1 MQRYHQS
8 HDLGIDQL
16 FELTRQTAFHEAG
29 HAAAI
34 YLGNQLRGLPP
45 VYFSIEV
52 KRSEKNAMPLQA
64 KVLGG
69 HLIQSLP
76 VAMLDNLADLSAA
89 EKHSYQC
96 AYEAD
101 VINLLAGPLAE
112 ARYVSIRDDEVLNLN
127 LLSTQALGEYYGGQ
141 ADMEKAYQYLEYF
154 IADAKQRDEKMLE
167 LFAQAW
173 MFVSHRKSWVGILN
187 LANYILESDQG
198 VISCEEVSDL
208 FERCMR
214 L

>member
-1 MQRYHQS
+1 MHRYHQS
-8 HDLGIDQL
+8 RDLGTDQL
-16 FELTRQTAFHEAG
+16 FELTQQTAFHEAG

-45 VYFSIEV
+45 VYFSIEI

-64 KVLGG
+64 KVIGG

-76 VAMLDNLADLSAA
+76 VAMLDNLADLSAT

-127 LLSTQALGEYYGGQ
+127 LLSTQALGDYYGGQ

-154 IADAKQRDEKMLE
+154 IADAEQRENKMLE

-173 MFVSHRKSWVGILN
+173 MFVSHRKNWVCILN
-187 LANYILESDQG
+187 LANYILESEQD
-198 VISCEEVSDL
+198 VISCEEVSEV
-208 FERCMR
+208 FERCM
-214 L
+214 LS

>member
-1 MQRYHQS
+1 MHRYHQS
-8 HDLGIDQL
+8 RDLGADRF
-16 FELTRQTAFHEAG
+16 FELTQQTAFHEAG

-64 KVLGG
+64 KVIGG

-76 VAMLDNLADLSAA
+76 IAMLDSLSDLSAT

-127 LLSTQALGEYYGGQ
+127 LLNPQALGDYYGGQ

-154 IADAKQRDEKMLE
+154 IADAEQRENKMLE
-167 LFAQAW
+167 LFTQAW
-173 MFVSHRKSWVGILN
+173 MFVSHRKSWVCILN
-187 LANYILESDQG
+187 LANYILESDQD
-198 VISCEEVSDL
+198 VISCEEVSDI
-208 FERCMR
+208 FERCMN